1 MKTRVNRSE
10 EVRRAII
17 HEERSS
23 SPPSFQIQ
31 CRAGNSPND
40 GRIIAEL
47 ETNSRFN
54 NPDMEKEGNG

>member
-23 SPPSFQIQ
+23 SPPSFQMQ
-31 CRAGNSPND
+31 SRAGDNLND
-40 GRIIAEL
+40 GKVIAEL
-47 ETNSRFN
+47 GMNSHIIG
-54 NPDMEKEGNG
+54 PEKKKEDNG